1 MRIKDLIIAVG
12 FAVGITML
20 FQYLFLGKTDDKQ
33 VVAERVRIM
42 PKTDVYRPL
51 DIEVHFWEKNFNIE
65 PVQTQVETDFAQFTF
80 SNEGAALV
88 KADFKHTT
96 SGQTILMPGIK
107 SLGKEDRSFML
118 AFNKKTPYYFELV
131 SNQETTNVVKLEYK
145 ADFDGGSLTKI
156 FTIYKEKP
164 QIDLHISFDPVNTLS
179 EPYRL
184 RLMYDIPS
192 ILHAANPEQ
201 AELLQINDDALFG
214 IVDSYGKV
222 VKKPVAAILDRYWEN
237 PVNFGG
243 IDKYLVIT
251 TINNDSDFAQRG
263 YYNLYSDNLLK
274 AFLESPEIGR
284 KTEWNVSFYI
294 GPKQASAFDKVDTKL
309 DQLLD
314 LGMLA
319 PISKLLLRLMNF
331 FYRFVGNFGWA
342 IILLTLLVKI
352 VSLPFSW
359 RIEQNTKKAGEMQR
373 KLDYVQQ
380 KYRNDPEALARAKA
394 EVMQKY
400 GMSSIGGCLV
410 PIIIQTVVFIALRSV
425 LTTSL
430 ELFMSPFLWVS
441 NLVNPDPLYIFP
453 LLGAVC
459 LFIKM
464 ANKESDARKKLNSLG
479 IAVFVGALF
488 ANFSAGLTLH
498 VLVSSLLDIL
508 QTKLYKKYGSA

>member
-1 MRIKDLIIAVG
+1 MSIKDLIIAVG
-12 FAVGITML
+12 FALGATLL
-20 FQYLFLGKTDDKQ
+20 FQNLFLGKADDKQ
-33 VVAERVRIM
+33 ILAERVRVM

-51 DIEVHFWEKNFNIE
+51 DLEINFWDKKFEIE
-65 PVQTQVETDFAQFTF
+65 PVVTQVDTDFAQFTF

-96 SGQTILMPGIK
+96 SGQTILIPGIK
-107 SLGKEDRSFML
+107 SLGREDRSFVV
-118 AFNKKTPYYFELV
+118 AFNKKTPYYFDLV
-131 SNQETTNVVKLEYK
+131 DKQETTSDVKLEYRG
-145 ADFDGGSLTKI
+145 DFDGGSLTKI

-164 QIDLHISFDPVNTLS
+164 QIDLHIAFEPLKTLN

-184 RLMYDIPS
+184 RVIYDIPS
-192 ILHAANPEQ
+192 ILHASNLDEAKW
-201 AELLQINDDALFG
+201 LQVSDDALFG

-222 VKKPVAAILDRYWEN
+222 VKKPVTAILDRYWEN
-237 PVNFGG
+237 PINFGG

-251 TINNDSDFAQRG
+251 TIHNDSDFAQRG

-274 AFLESPEIGR
+274 AFLESPEISN
-284 KTEWNVSFYI
+284 KTEWNLSFYI
-294 GPKQASAFDKVDTKL
+294 GPKQASAFDKVDSKL

-342 IILLTLLVKI
+342 IILLTILVKI
-352 VSLPFSW
+352 ISLPFSW
-359 RIEQNTKKAGEMQR
+359 RIEQSTKKASEMQR

-380 KYRNDPEALARAKA
+380 KYRQDPEALARAKA

-400 GMSSIGGCLV
+400 GMSSIGGCLI
-410 PIIIQTVVFIALRSV
+410 PIVLQTIVFISLRSV
-425 LTTSL
+425 LTMSL
-430 ELFMSPFLWVS
+430 ELYMSPFLWVT
-441 NLVNPDPLYIFP
+441 NLVMPDPLYIFP

-498 VLVSSLLDIL
+498 LFISNLLDLL
-508 QTKLYKKYGSA
+508 QSKLYKKYGSA